1 MKRAFKFTYI
11 LLILGVFLVACKQ
24 TKYVPKDK
32 FLLQKNKVKLMDEGV
47 SEEDVV
53 EVIRQKPNYKTLRI
67 KMKLWAFN
75 RIDSTAVSKKRFKEN
90 LKLRE
95 ENAQLIA
102 KQDAINLKRIE
113 KARKKGKD
121 LYTEKTVQLKDTVNP
136 KMFFREWAKYKIG
149 EKPVVFDSLLFNKTR
164 EQLGILLKNKGYYY
178 GSVESSVKYKKNRK
192 AVAKYTITSGPR
204 YVIDSV
210 YIITDNSTVKDDYVK
225 FIKKTENGDLK
236 GMPFDK
242 DVLNAHREQV
252 AKYMRDNLLYGFSSS
267 HINFIA
273 DTTYSTM
280 TVTLGVRFTDRMVK
294 SDLYGDSLVP
304 VKFKE
309 TWVKNV
315 YFHISD
321 TTNYKGNFKQTIES
335 LGLSLVNNNFLSTI
349 DTLYYKKIKD
359 PNNKAEFDTK
369 RMATFLYNGEIGIDP
384 GLIECQNYL
393 EEGNAYKEYY
403 LERTFSRL
411 MQLDLFQVIK
421 PVIVEIP
428 GTKYIEVHYYLVPS
442 EKQTFGFEPRATNSN
457 GFLGVAASV
466 NYSNKNI
473 FGGGEKLTLS
483 MSGGFESQPP
493 VFATTLDGQL
503 IQQAGRS
510 FNTFEIGPSIKLD
523 IPGLFP
529 AKVTAMSKRQR
540 PRTVISTAYNY
551 QSRNDFKRHIFQLNY
566 LWRFYVGKTQIFQ
579 AGLPGMSIIKFVR
592 INNQPAFQA
601 KLDQLNDLF
610 LKNAYSNQFI
620 WQDWKLTF
628 EFNNKEKDDKKS
640 NFALY
645 MNSTI
650 DPAGNTL
657 SIFKNIQDTLAN
669 GQHTIFGVGYSQFI
683 RMDNEVIMS
692 NPIGKKKSIH
702 ARFQFGGGKPYGNSA
717 TSLPYDYSFFAGG
730 ANDNRGWRARALGPG
745 SYKYYLDPDRTAT
758 QIGDIR
764 LGASTEF
771 RFSFGPVLKGA
782 VFVDA
787 GNVWTFNEDS
797 NRPGSKFSSNWYKE
811 IAVST
816 GMGLRMDLEFF
827 IIRLDIGLPLSNP
840 ALPNGE
846 KWFFQPKDQFIQEG
860 IDKFGTEYTKYVPSP
875 YIPNIHFGIGYP
887 F

>member
-1 MKRAFKFTYI
+1 MKRALKFTYI
-11 LLILGVFLVACKQ
+11 LLILGAFLVACKQ
-24 TKYVPKDK
+24 TKYVPESKY
-32 FLLQKNKVKLMDEGV
+32 LLQKNKVKLEDKGV
-47 SEEDVV
+47 SEEDVLA
-53 EVIRQKPNYKTLRI
+53 VIRQKPNYKTLGI

-75 RIDSTAVSKKRFKEN
+75 RIDSTAVANKRYSEN

-95 ENAQLIA
+95 ENARKLE
-102 KQDAINLKRIE
+102 KQNRINAKRIE
-113 KARKKGKD
+113 RARAKGKS
-121 LYTEKTVQLKDTVNP
+121 LYTEKIVQLKDTANP
-136 KMFFREWAKYKIG
+136 KLFFREWFKYKIG
-149 EKPVVFDSLLFNKTR
+149 EKPIVFDSLMYQKSL
-164 EQLGILLKNKGYYY
+164 EQLGILLKNKGYFY
-178 GSVESSVKYKKNRK
+178 GSVNGEVKYKKNRK
-192 AVAKYTITSGPR
+192 AVVKYSIKSGPQ
-204 YVIDSV
+204 YVIDSL
-210 YIITDNSTVKDDYVK
+210 YIVTDNEIVRQDYMSFVR
-225 FIKKTENGDLK
+225 KTEGANLK

-242 DVLNAHREQV
+242 DLLNNHREQV

-267 HINFIA
+267 HINYIA

-280 TVTLGVRFTDRMVK
+280 TVTLGIRFTDRLVK
-294 SDLYGDSLVP
+294 SEMYGDSLVA

-309 TWVKNV
+309 FRVKNV
-315 YFHISD
+315 YFHIAD
-321 TTNYKGNFKQTIES
+321 TTNFKGNFQAQVES
-335 LGLSLVNNNFLSTI
+335 LGLSLVTNNFLTTI
-349 DTLYYKKIKD
+349 DTLHYAVIKD
-359 PNNKAEFDTK
+359 HKDHSKLDTK
-369 RMATFLYNGEIGIDP
+369 RMATFLYNGELGISP

-393 EEGNAYKEYY
+393 EEGNSYKEYY

-428 GTKYIEVHYYLVPS
+428 NSAFVDVHYYLVPS

-483 MSGGFESQPP
+483 LSGGFESQPP
-493 VFATTLDGQL
+493 VFATTLDGQQ
-503 IQQAGRS
+503 IKQAGRS

-551 QSRNDFKRHIFQLNY
+551 QARNDFKRHIFQLNY

-592 INNQPAFQA
+592 INNQPEFQA

-610 LKNAYSNQFI
+610 LRNAYSNQFI

-628 EFNNKEKDDKKS
+628 EFNNKDQDDKKS
-640 NFALY
+640 NFSLY
-645 MNSTI
+645 INSTV

-657 SIFKNIQDTLAN
+657 SLFKGIQDTISN
-669 GQHTIFGVGYSQFI
+669 GQHAIFGVGYSQFL
-683 RMDNEVIMS
+683 RMDNEIIMS
-692 NPIGKKKSIH
+692 NPIGKKKSLH
-702 ARFQFGGGKPYGNSA
+702 ARFQFGGGKPYGNST
-717 TSLPYDYSFFAGG
+717 TSMPYDYSFFAGG

-745 SYKYYLDPDRTAT
+745 SYKYYLDTNRTAT

-764 LGASTEF
+764 IGASTEF
-771 RFSFGPVLKGA
+771 RFAFGPVLKGA

-787 GNVWTFNEDS
+787 GNVWTFNDDV
-797 NRPGSKFSSNWYKE
+797 NRVGSKISSNWYKE

-816 GMGLRMDLEFF
+816 GFGFRMDLEFF
-827 IIRLDIGLPLSNP
+827 IIRLDIGLPLTNP
-840 ALPNGE
+840 ALPAGE
-846 KWFFQPKDQFIQEG
+846 KWFFQPKDKFYQEG
-860 IDKFGTEYTKYVPSP
+860 FDKFGTNYSKYLPKP
-875 YIPNIHFGIGYP
+875 YIPNFHFGIGYP